1 MPSTAMAQGPK
12 KHPKHVAA
20 PKHWMLDKLPG
31 VFAPCPSTSPHKLR
45 ECLPLIILLR
55 SRFKYALTG
64 DEMKICMQHFI
75 NNNGKLHTNITYPTG
90 FMDVISI
97 DKTSENFHLICDTKD
112 HLLFIILHLRWPS
125 INCAK

>member
-1 MPSTAMAQGPK
+1 MPGTAMAQGPK
-12 KHPKHVAA
+12 KHPKHAAA

-31 VFAPCPSTSPHKLR
+31 VLAPCPSTGPHKLR
-45 ECLPLIILLR
+45 ECLPLTILLR

-75 NNNGKLHTNITYPTG
+75 NINGKLHTNITYPTG

-97 DKTSENFHLICDTKD
+97 DKTRENFHLICDTKD
-112 HLLFIILHLRWPS
+112 HLLS
-125 INCAK
+125 SYYT